1 MNLTDLI
8 HIIPP
13 DRDEEPEDI
22 FASAPGLIFTDDT
35 RNQHGDPGSIIVYKS
50 KRFGD
55 IELTTVDPERE
66 DERQLFSHYLWNAG
80 IKTAELISS
89 PAAEEAHWSVKG
101 ERVLELGAGV
111 TTSQDH
117 PEQKRQAHPEQ
128 IRTSWR
134 CTADDTK
141 VFITDYPAPAVLA
154 NIRCN
159 SQGAVPPTLAHRYS
173 VEGHEWGDLTTAFA
187 RSHAHSFTRII
198 AADCFW
204 MSGQHE
210 SLVQSMLHFLTVG
223 TDGKVFVVSGFHT
236 GRAKLASFFE
246 AAVGEG
252 LEIEEIYEEDVYGSG
267 RIWESERNGRIED
280 VMERKRWLVIAQLK
294 RRHVDCTVE
303 AHAKAAH

>member
-55 IELTTVDPERE
+55 IELR
-66 DERQLFSHYLWNAG
+66 LWTPSARMSANCSATIYG
-80 IKTAELISS
+80 TLESKRPSS
-89 PAAEEAHWSVKG
+89 SAVLRPRKRIGVSKGRGCWSW
-101 ERVLELGAGV
+101 A
-111 TTSQDH
+111 Q

-267 RIWESERNGRIED
+267 RIWESERNGGIED